1 MIAYLQGSIIES
13 SIDTLVL
20 NVNGVGYEVHCSATT
35 LSDVAGEELVKLWIH
50 THVREDQFQLFGFS
64 HQTEKKLFLSLNSIS
79 GIGPKMALK
88 ILSGTTIENL
98 VQMIEEGDVK
108 ALTALPKIG
117 KKTAEQIILS
127 LKGQLVLDEGS
138 ASAVK
143 FAARADIV
151 SALVNLGFRSNE
163 VEAVVAVM
171 PRNMDVQQGIREGL
185 AKLTAPL

>member
-1 MIAYLQGSIIES
+1 MVAYLQGSIIES

-20 NVNGVGYEVHCSATT
+20 NVNGGGYEVHCSATT